1 MNKVVLYA
9 IRKSKNS
16 KEFNISKNSIFRK
29 GFPDIES
36 AVNWFVKAHKNV
48 YIWTDLLSQEEKKIF
63 WNKVF
68 SLAPEAET
76 IGEAYRKYTTTCRNC
91 GRTYS
96 MDDQL
101 LIEIDGEPKSIH

>member
-1 MNKVVLYA
+1 MNKIVLYA

-16 KEFNISKNSIFRK
+16 KEFNTSKNSIFRK
-29 GFPDIES
+29 DFPDIES

-48 YIWTDLLSQEEKKIF
+48 YIWADLLSQKEEKIF

-76 IGEAYRKYTTTCRNC
+76 IGEAYHKYLHLNKNWIGTF
-91 GRTYS
+91 
-96 MDDQL
+96 
-101 LIEIDGEPKSIH
+101 